1 MLRHAVAV
9 VLAVLLPA
17 VSGCA
22 PDAMSN
28 RQAGDFD
35 AFLDRIARE
44 CRPLAIGRYQMSDLI
59 ERDAINDDYIY
70 FLDQTSRLY
79 YGTIPPA
86 TYRTSIDAFFL
97 GGSSVVAV
105 DCIISKLPPTR

>member
-1 MLRHAVAV
+1 MLRHAAAL
-9 VLAVLLPA
+9 VLCVLLPLA
-17 VSGCA
+17 SGCA

-35 AFLDRIARE
+35 VFLDRIARE
-44 CRPLAIGRYQMSDLI
+44 CRPLSIGRYQMSERI
-59 ERDAINDDYIY
+59 EHDAINDDYIY

-79 YGTIPPA
+79 YGTISPA

-97 GGSSVVAV
+97 GGSTSVAV
-105 DCIISKLPPTR
+105 DCIVSRLPPNR